1 MFDHF
6 HLGVVQCYCWRTQV
20 SLPSLL
26 WDPSVLSIR
35 DPLFRLG
42 GSGSRPSSVA
52 VWHLIPLFLSRPH
65 SCPLLAVTQ
74 SRASFLAA
82 GGHRL
87 GWGAQ
92 RSLCR
97 RLTLKLARQLLLPAT
112 STPSRGGSHIVSGY
126 GVPPPSL
133 LQKVTG
139 MYFPAVSPLVTALWW
154 LYAFTVSPCPL
165 SCTRGG
171 TRAVRGAKIAVLN
184 LLCPRPI
191 FQLTFG
197 PDFVCWLFPFRILS
211 LTVFPNAA

>member
-97 RLTLKLARQLLLPAT
+97 RLTLKLARQLLLACNLHSKPWWESHCFWLWCS
-112 STPSRGGSHIVSGY
+112 STLSPSESYWNVFPSCFSACHCTLVVVRFYCQPVS
-126 GVPPPSL
+126 SL
-133 LQKVTG
+133 LH
-139 MYFPAVSPLVTALWW
+139 
-154 LYAFTVSPCPL
+154 
-165 SCTRGG
+165 
-171 TRAVRGAKIAVLN
+171 
-184 LLCPRPI
+184 
-191 FQLTFG
+191 
-197 PDFVCWLFPFRILS
+197 
-211 LTVFPNAA
+211 